1 MTSRCTPTRH
11 VIEHEKS
18 ENVLPFSETQRQH
31 QHGKYDTKRRDIENE
46 EGTEWK
52 TVHAR
57 ENRGYGGRA
66 FGNWLERGLRDRR
79 EA

>member
-1 MTSRCTPTRH
+1 MHTDTPCNRTRK
-11 VIEHEKS
+11 ES

-57 ENRGYGGRA
+57 ENRGYGV
-66 FGNWLERGLRDRR
+66 GLLGTG
-79 EA
+79 